1 MTWETYLLSFI
12 RRASFRILA
21 LQTKQNLH
29 KRRIYLTLFS
39 TQSKY
44 RKGKRK
50 TRLMKTDIQNNS
62 QQQTIF
68 SINKLGGGEVIFYRF
83 IGSKDKEK

>member
-1 MTWETYLLSFI
+1 
-12 RRASFRILA
+12 
-21 LQTKQNLH
+21 
-29 KRRIYLTLFS
+29 
-39 TQSKY
+39 
-44 RKGKRK
+44 
-50 TRLMKTDIQNNS
+50 MKTDIQNNS